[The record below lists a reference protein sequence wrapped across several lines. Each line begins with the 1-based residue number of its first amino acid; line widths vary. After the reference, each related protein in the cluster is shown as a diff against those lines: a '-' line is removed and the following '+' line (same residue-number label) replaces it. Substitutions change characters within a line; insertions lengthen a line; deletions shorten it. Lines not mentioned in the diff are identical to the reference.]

1 MGGEMRVIIV
11 AQWPGRAPSVAWAP
25 TYADGMAI
33 AEGLIVDGADR
44 VSVASVV
51 TTLQQV
57 AK

>member
-1 MGGEMRVIIV
+1 MRVIIV
-11 AQWPGRAPSVAWAP
+11 AQWPGRAASVAWAP

-33 AEGLIVDGADR
+33 AEGLIAEGADR

-51 TTLQQV
+51 TTLRQA

>member
-1 MGGEMRVIIV
+1 MRVIIV
-11 AQWPGRAPSVAWAP
+11 AQWPGRAPSVASAP

-33 AEGLIVDGADR
+33 AEGLIADGAER

-51 TTLQQV
+51 TTLRQV

>member
-33 AEGLIVDGADR
+33 AEGLIAEGADR

-51 TTLQQV
+51 TTLRQA